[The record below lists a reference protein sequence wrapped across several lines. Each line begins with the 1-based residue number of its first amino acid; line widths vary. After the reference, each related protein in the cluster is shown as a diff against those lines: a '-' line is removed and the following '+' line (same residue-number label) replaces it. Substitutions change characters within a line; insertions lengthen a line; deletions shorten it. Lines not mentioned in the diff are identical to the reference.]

1 MADNVTLPGTG
12 TVVATKDSGT
22 AEYQIMLLADG
33 TYAVVSPA
41 TAINQAT
48 LNSLVETLQELVQR
62 LAPLAGAVT
71 NVGGQS
77 LVVSQ
82 KSVPSTA
89 VTGSVTATG
98 GGYITSAQSIGEK
111 TVGGI
116 SYTLR
121 VAEENMAAVLSNINN
136 AIMK

>member
-1 MADNVTLPGTG
+1 MANNITLPGTG
-12 TVVATKDSGT
+12 QVVGTFEKDGVD
-22 AEYQIMLLADG
+22 YQVVILADALG
-33 TYAVVSPA
+33 TS
-41 TAINQAT
+41 INPVT
-48 LNSLVETLQELVQR
+48 KELIETLQDLIQR
-62 LAPLAGAVT
+62 LTPLAGAVT

-82 KSVPSTA
+82 RSVPSTA

-116 SYTLR
+116 SYTQR
-121 VAEENMAAVLSNINN
+121 VAQENMSAVLSNINN